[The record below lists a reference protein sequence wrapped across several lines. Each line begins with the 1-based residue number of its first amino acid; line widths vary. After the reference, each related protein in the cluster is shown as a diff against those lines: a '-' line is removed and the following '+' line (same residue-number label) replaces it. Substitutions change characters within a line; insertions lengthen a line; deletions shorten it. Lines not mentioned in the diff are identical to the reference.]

1 MATFSHTITDLGGVT
16 APTLADEQ
24 ALAAL
29 TIAAAGAIGLTAHG
43 PPMTRAGPQGIAVGL
58 LGHGGHIVLHA
69 RPSGG
74 ACLVDVLTSGT
85 TSPQRAVDV
94 IARRLGVS
102 APTP

>member
-1 MATFSHTITDLGGVT
+1 MATFSHTITDLGGIT
-16 APTLADEQ
+16 APTLADEH

-43 PPMTRAGPQGIAVGL
+43 PPVARLGPQGITVGL
-58 LGHGGHIVLHA
+58 LGHGGHIILHA

-74 ACLVDVLTSGT
+74 ACLVDVLTSGA

-94 IARRLGVS
+94 IARRLGVTV
-102 APTP
+102 PTP